1 MSQAF
6 QDWGADASLKE
17 VRSRLWSWMQK
28 GHDDGFLDH
37 ALALFRWQAVH
48 NAPYR
53 AFVEAM
59 NVQPEAISALED
71 IPFLP
76 VEVFKSHEVKSG
88 AWESKYVFRS
98 SGTTQTTSRAQ
109 HWMDDNGLSW
119 YAQVSRLAWQVQW
132 NGPVADWAW
141 LGLLPGYIGREDASL
156 LTMVADFMAQTG
168 SADEG
173 MLMHDHG
180 ALNARVKRHFAE
192 HASRQLMLFGVTWAI
207 LDWLDALEDDQGWL
221 DSIPWRHVTLI
232 ETGGMKGRG
241 TEPIREQVHAR
252 IQAVLPDI
260 RVASEYGMTEMMSQG
275 YAKDGSHHAFPCWVK
290 PLVREP
296 QDPRSPAL
304 QNRVGRLDIVDLANV
319 HSCAFLATGDAA
331 NLTPN
336 GLILLGRQDH
346 SEVRGCS
353 LLATP

>member
-6 QDWGADASLKE
+6 QDWGAGASLEE
-17 VRSRLWSWMQK
+17 VRSRLWSWMQE

-37 ALALFRWQAVH
+37 ALALFRWQAAH

-76 VEVFKSHEVKSG
+76 VEVFKSHDVKSG
-88 AWESKYVFRS
+88 AWESKHVFRS
-98 SGTTQTTSRAQ
+98 SGTTQTTSRAALDGRQ
-109 HWMDDNGLSW
+109 RPCVVRASVAFGVASPMGRTCGRLGM
-119 YAQVSRLAWQVQW
+119 AGIASRLHR
-132 NGPVADWAW
+132 
-141 LGLLPGYIGREDASL
+141 REDASL
-156 LTMVADFMAQTG
+156 LTMVADFMAQTD
-168 SADEG
+168 SAEEG

-180 ALNARVKRHFAE
+180 ALNARIKRHFAE
-192 HASRQLMLFGVTWAI
+192 HASKPLMLFGVTWAI

-221 DSIPWRHVTLI
+221 DNIPWRHVTLI

-252 IQAVLPDI
+252 IKAVLPDI
-260 RVASEYGMTEMMSQG
+260 CVASEYGMTEMMSQG
-275 YAKDGSHHAFPCWVK
+275 YAKDGTHHAFPSWVK

-296 QDPRSPAL
+296 RDPRSPTL

-331 NLTPN
+331 NLTPK